1 MIKSDKVRLFILLS
15 YLFIFSWFSY
25 HSIREYINA
34 VSFDWSFTFS
44 SHSLIHGFIL
54 LFMYRNILLS
64 QGGGP
69 VHLFEITKWPVLSQY
84 LILHACYLSFKIP
97 PFYLLWCFLL
107 YESCF
112 LCLVFIVSLDPPL
125 HSDLVKY
132 TRILLAVVLCFI
144 ESKIVLIFSCF
155 VFVFCFA
162 FSFMF
167 RTLTQF

>member
-1 MIKSDKVRLFILLS
+1 MLSVFFIMNIQCPFSSSWPFFILLWAERFVHLRFNTMIKSDKVRLFILLS

-84 LILHACYLSFKIP
+84 LILHACHLSFKIP

-112 LCLVFIVSLDPPL
+112 FMPRF
-125 HSDLVKY
+125 HS
-132 TRILLAVVLCFI
+132 
-144 ESKIVLIFSCF
+144 
-155 VFVFCFA
+155 
-162 FSFMF
+162 
-167 RTLTQF
+167 